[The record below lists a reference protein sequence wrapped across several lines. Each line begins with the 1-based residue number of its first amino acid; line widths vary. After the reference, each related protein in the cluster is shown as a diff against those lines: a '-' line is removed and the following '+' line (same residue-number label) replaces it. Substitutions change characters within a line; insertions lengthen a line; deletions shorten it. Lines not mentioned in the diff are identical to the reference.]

1 MARGITEDAVFQ
13 VADDLLARGE
23 RPTIE
28 RVRRTLGSGSPN
40 TVNKH
45 LESWWKRLGQ
55 RLSDGK
61 GAIGDRPPELER
73 AFGQLW
79 AVAKNLAEQVQSQRI
94 RDERAELE
102 RAIAAFNEEKLK
114 LEPQRQALK
123 TGRELLQSEMQELRT
138 AVATAQ
144 EKAESLAAELKA
156 ALADAAG
163 AKRERDRLSAQL
175 EVSRERLEGNTKHF
189 SEKIANLNLNH
200 ERQVR
205 TLKRNLEKS
214 MHDQA
219 SAEDLLETTQ
229 AQLAKVETELATS
242 RANAA
247 ALVKSEKSLTE
258 RLIEQ
263 GRRLDEALAS
273 LRTLTGKKAAAL
285 RRRARRT
292 ATRAA
297 PPAAG
302 GAAPAA

>member
-13 VADDLLARGE
+13 VADELLARGE

-45 LESWWKRLGQ
+45 LETWWRRLGQ

-79 AVAKNLAEQVQSQRI
+79 QVAKNLAEQVQSQRI

-102 RAIAAFNEEKLK
+102 RAIAAFNEERAR
-114 LEPQRQALK
+114 LEPERQALK
-123 TGRELLQSEMQELRT
+123 TGRELLQAEMHELRT
-138 AVATAQ
+138 VAGAAHD
-144 EKAESLAAELKA
+144 KAEKLAAELKA
-156 ALADAAG
+156 ALAEAA
-163 AKRERDRLSAQL
+163 ASKRERDRLSGQL
-175 EVSRERLEGNTKHF
+175 ELARERLEGNTKHF
-189 SEKIANLNLNH
+189 SEKIANLTLNH

-219 SAEDLLETTQ
+219 KAEDLLETTQ

-273 LRTLTGKKAAAL
+273 LRTLTGKKAVSP
-285 RRRARRT
+285 RRRSRRA
-292 ATRAA
+292 ATRKA
-297 PPAAG
+297 PPASG